1 MQSRIGWLFGGEFLA
16 AVMFVLV
23 WARGFAATAK
33 LSCALIYGTCMGLFS
48 QATTLI
54 TYTVQPFPADLA
66 MKWFGA
72 GIGQGALMGLVVL
85 FAYKPKA

>member
-1 MQSRIGWLFGGEFLA
+1 
-16 AVMFVLV
+16 
-23 WARGFAATAK
+23 
-33 LSCALIYGTCMGLFS
+33 MGLFS